1 MRLGHGHRSA
11 AFGGLD
17 GRGEAGEARADD
29 RQVWFH
35 ESGPPVWCPLVR
47 KVAGNLWKVPLNL
60 PGVDPEIVAAAQQ
73 GDALALDRLLDELA
87 PYVRRLCARTAP
99 AAADDATQEALLA
112 IFKGLPALRAP
123 EAIMTWARSV
133 TVRTAIR
140 VARRQDVEVAAE
152 EARVDRHDSSPEGL
166 VDIDDALARLP
177 VSQRVVLVL
186 RTREGLSE
194 QEIATTLGI
203 PMGTVKSRLH
213 RARAAFREVWES

>member
-1 MRLGHGHRSA
+1 R
-11 AFGGLD
+11 
-17 GRGEAGEARADD
+17 
-29 RQVWFH
+29 
-35 ESGPPVWCPLVR
+35 
-47 KVAGNLWKVPLNL
+47 NLRRVPAYF
-60 PGVDPEIVAAAQQ
+60 PHVDPEIVAAAQR

-87 PYVRRLCARTAP
+87 PYVRRLCARISP

-112 IFKGLPALRAP
+112 IFQGLPSLRVP
-123 EAIMTWARSV
+123 EAIMTWVRSV

-140 VARRQDVEVAAE
+140 LARRHDLEVAEE
-152 EARVDRHDSSPEGL
+152 EALAGRYASPLEGL

-203 PMGTVKSRLH
+203 PTGTVKSRLY

>member
-1 MRLGHGHRSA
+1 
-11 AFGGLD
+11 
-17 GRGEAGEARADD
+17 
-29 RQVWFH
+29 
-35 ESGPPVWCPLVR
+35 
-47 KVAGNLWKVPLNL
+47 
-60 PGVDPEIVAAAQQ
+60 VDPENVAAAQQ

-87 PYVRRLCARTAP
+87 PYVRRLCARIAP

-112 IFKGLPALRAP
+112 IFRGLPSLRAP
-123 EAIMTWARSV
+123 EAIMTWVRSV

-140 VARRQDVEVAAE
+140 LAHRHNQEVATE
-152 EARVDRHDSSPEGL
+152 GTLLDREDSSPEGM

-177 VSQRVVLVL
+177 VPQRAVLVL

-203 PMGTVKSRLH
+203 PEGTVKSRLH

>member
-1 MRLGHGHRSA
+1 MK
-11 AFGGLD
+11 
-17 GRGEAGEARADD
+17 AG
-29 RQVWFH
+29 
-35 ESGPPVWCPLVR
+35 
-47 KVAGNLWKVPLNL
+47 KVPASL
-60 PGVDPEIVAAAQQ
+60 PGVDPENVAAAQQ

-87 PYVRRLCARTAP
+87 PYVRRLCARIAP

-112 IFKGLPALRAP
+112 IFRGLPSLQAP
-123 EAIMTWARSV
+123 EAIMTWVRSV

-140 VARRQDVEVAAE
+140 LARRHDLEVAAE
-152 EARVDRHDSSPEGL
+152 GKLMDRSDPSLEGL

-177 VSQRVVLVL
+177 VSQRAVLVL

-203 PMGTVKSRLH
+203 PAGTVKSRLH

>member
-1 MRLGHGHRSA
+1 M
-11 AFGGLD
+11 
-17 GRGEAGEARADD
+17 
-29 RQVWFH
+29 
-35 ESGPPVWCPLVR
+35 
-47 KVAGNLWKVPLNL
+47 
-60 PGVDPEIVAAAQQ
+60 DPEIVAAAQQ

-87 PYVRRLCARTAP
+87 PYVRRLCVRIAP

-112 IFKGLPALRAP
+112 IFQGLPSLRAP
-123 EAIMTWARSV
+123 EAIITWVRSV
-133 TVRTAIR
+133 TVRTATR
-140 VARRQDVEVAAE
+140 LAHRHDVEVPAE
-152 EARVDRHDSSPEGL
+152 ETLTGHPASSPEGL

-203 PMGTVKSRLH
+203 PTGTVKSRLH

>member
-1 MRLGHGHRSA
+1 L
-11 AFGGLD
+11 
-17 GRGEAGEARADD
+17 AGSRY
-29 RQVWFH
+29 F
-35 ESGPPVWCPLVR
+35 S
-47 KVAGNLWKVPLNL
+47 
-60 PGVDPEIVAAAQQ
+60 GVDPENVAAAQQ

-87 PYVRRLCARTAP
+87 PYVRRLCTRIAP

-112 IFKGLPALRAP
+112 IFRGLPSLRAP
-123 EAIMTWARSV
+123 EAIMTWVRSV

-140 VARRQDVEVAAE
+140 LAH
-152 EARVDRHDSSPEGL
+152 RHDLEVPAPERLMSHYTSSLEGL

-177 VSQRVVLVL
+177 VAQRVVLIL

-203 PMGTVKSRLH
+203 PAGTVKSRLH

>member
-1 MRLGHGHRSA
+1 M
-11 AFGGLD
+11 
-17 GRGEAGEARADD
+17 
-29 RQVWFH
+29 
-35 ESGPPVWCPLVR
+35 
-47 KVAGNLWKVPLNL
+47 AGNPWKVPANL
-60 PGVDPEIVAAAQQ
+60 PSVDPENVSAAQQ

-87 PYVRRLCARTAP
+87 PYVRRLCVRIAP

-112 IFKGLPALRAP
+112 VFRGLPSLRAP
-123 EAIMTWARSV
+123 EAIMTWVRSV

-140 VARRQDVEVAAE
+140 LAREPDQEVAAE
-152 EARVDRHDSSPEGL
+152 GTLMDSCASSFEGL

-203 PMGTVKSRLH
+203 PAGTVKSRLN
-213 RARAAFREVWES
+213 RARAAFREAWES

>member
-1 MRLGHGHRSA
+1 MAAVSPVRPAPTMIRSGFTRRAPLRGVLLAGKWRGISGRFRLIFLA
-11 AFGGLD
+11 
-17 GRGEAGEARADD
+17 
-29 RQVWFH
+29 WT
-35 ESGPPVWCPLVR
+35 P
-47 KVAGNLWKVPLNL
+47 WKVPASL
-60 PGVDPEIVAAAQQ
+60 PGVDPENVAAAQQ

-87 PYVRRLCARTAP
+87 PYVRRLCARIAP

-112 IFKGLPALRAP
+112 VFRGLPSLRAP
-123 EAIMTWARSV
+123 EAIMTWVRSV

-140 VARRQDVEVAAE
+140 LARQHDLEVAAE
-152 EARVDRHDSSPEGL
+152 GMLLDRCASSLEGL

-194 QEIATTLGI
+194 QEIAITLGI
-203 PMGTVKSRLH
+203 PAGTVKSRLH